1 MPKFN
6 KITHYC
12 VIGTVLKV
20 SKSSQELNTST
31 FFFFISFFFFFP
43 PPFFLLPFSA
53 LVQQKL
59 GTGAFNIRL
68 RWGKKRSKYNCN
80 AKNNVQPGRRR
91 GNEDR
96 EEGARE
102 RDGES

>member
-31 FFFFISFFFFFP
+31 FFFS

-59 GTGAFNIRL
+59 GTGTFNIRL
-68 RWGKKRSKYNCN
+68 QWGK
-80 AKNNVQPGRRR
+80 
-91 GNEDR
+91 
-96 EEGARE
+96 EE
-102 RDGES
+102 